1 MNFLKSLFAKK
12 TAISPVEVAPA
23 QTPAVVPGGIA
34 KPVLVD
40 GFISIDELAKAKIV
54 IGTILSAKRIEG
66 SDKLLAF
73 SVDMGPSATAEGG
86 REIRSIVSGV
96 AKSYELDQMIGRQV
110 PVVANLP
117 PRKLRGVESNGMIL
131 YAIDETVDAS
141 GVAGHRPIMLCP
153 ERVVPNGSLVQ

>member
-1 MNFLKSLFAKK
+1 MNFLKSLF
-12 TAISPVEVAPA
+12 TETNAPA
-23 QTPAVVPGGIA
+23 PVVVPTAAAPA
-34 KPVLVD
+34 KAQGDTVKPTTTD
-40 GFISIDELAKAKIV
+40 GFISIDELAKVKIV

-96 AKSYELDQMIGRQV
+96 AKSYGPDQMIGRQI

-117 PRKLRGVESNGMIL
+117 SRKLRGVESNGMII

-141 GVAGHRPIMLCP
+141 GSAGHRPIMLCP
-153 ERVVPNGSLVQ
+153 ERAVPNGSLVQ